1 MWVDTHCHLQLD
13 GRDPIELMD
22 RATDVAWM
30 VVPGVDFESS
40 RAAIELASEHPTR
53 LKPTVGLHPHDAEHW
68 PKQQAGLLDLMA
80 EAAAVGET
88 GLDYYRNL
96 APKNDQRASF
106 ADHIELAKQHHLPI
120 VVHCRDAFSDVYEIL
135 GGADLG
141 ERAVLHCWTGGSR
154 WTKRFAELGVTFSF
168 AGPVAFETG
177 DTIRIGAVH
186 ADPARCLVETDTP
199 YLSPPPFREEPNE
212 PARVALVGAALA
224 SVWGLDVTTVAELTT
239 THAARVF
246 GEPT

>member
-13 GRDPIELMD
+13 GRDPVELMD

-30 VVPGVDFESS
+30 VVPGVDLESS
-40 RAAIELASEHPTR
+40 QAAIELAAEHPGR

-68 PKQQAGLLDLMA
+68 PAQRAGLIDLMPD
-80 EAAAVGET
+80 AAAVGET

-96 APKNDQRASF
+96 APKDDQRASF
-106 ADHIELAKQHHLPI
+106 AAHIELAVEHDLPL
-120 VVHCRDAFSDVYEIL
+120 VVHCRDAFSDVYEML
-135 GGADLG
+135 GQAELG

-154 WTKRFAELGVTFSF
+154 WTKRFHELGVTFSF

-177 DTIRIGAVH
+177 ETIRIGAVH

-199 YLSPPPFREEPNE
+199 YLSPPPYRDEQNE

-224 SVWGLDVTTVAELTT
+224 SVWDLDLAAVAELTT
-239 THAARVF
+239 AHAARVF
-246 GEPT
+246 GAPT